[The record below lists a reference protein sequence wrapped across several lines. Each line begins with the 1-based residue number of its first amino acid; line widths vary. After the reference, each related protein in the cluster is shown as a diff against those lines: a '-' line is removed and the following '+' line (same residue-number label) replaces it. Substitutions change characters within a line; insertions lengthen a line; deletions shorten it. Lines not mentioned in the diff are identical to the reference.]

1 MDSDGQ
7 QAVMAEVTGTEI
19 QKVGF
24 RAMIQKMAIEYNI
37 AGWARNNPHGTV
49 EVGLQGRKS
58 RIDKILAAM
67 RVGSKKSSGN
77 NTVSQTPGEFDVTLK
92 AFTILGWTSTSRDI
106 KTPYDLIFDLRP
118 TEDEVSHHESKK
130 IWDQIALNTLKGE
143 DREKFQ
149 EHLHR
154 DDE

>member
-7 QAVMAEVTGTEI
+7 QAVRAEVAGTEI

-37 AGWARNNPHGTV
+37 AGWARNNPNGTV
-49 EVGLQGRKS
+49 EVSLQGRKS

-67 RVGSKKSSGN
+67 RAGSKKSSGN
-77 NTVSQTPGEFDVTLK
+77 NTVSQTPGEFDVHLK
-92 AFTILGWTSTSRDI
+92 TFTIFAWTSTSRDI

-118 TEDEVSHHESKK
+118 TEDEISHHESKK
-130 IWDQIALNTLKGE
+130 LWDQIALNTLKGE
-143 DREKFQ
+143 DHEKFQ